1 MAAPKILVID
11 DQLINI
17 RLLEL
22 KLLRS
27 DMVVLSA
34 TNGPDG
40 LRIAREEKP
49 NAVLLDIMMPGMSG
63 IEVCRELKRDP
74 ATREIPVIF
83 ITARTGKEDKLEGFE
98 AGAADYLIKPFELDE
113 AVARIK
119 TQLRIIQEHED
130 NIRLTRQLEQSR
142 KQASIMHLT
151 EGIAHNLN
159 NLLGVLMGYIA
170 LLKRSL
176 DKPEKIL
183 TSSERM
189 ETAIQRM
196 TGIVHQ
202 LTVIG
207 HFKSLQ
213 KTPVPLSRVLTGA
226 VARFHRAA
234 STDCPVQIG
243 LYLPSDFTFPT
254 NRELLEACLERLLSN
269 AFESY
274 GSLEEGRQ
282 PGEVTLEARL
292 GEAPSTPTLKI
303 QVLDRG
309 CGIDPAIREGIFEPF
324 VTTSSV
330 VGKGMGLTIAQHSI
344 QCLGGTIEVDDRPG
358 GGTVATVALPITGEE
373 TGGEST

>member
-1 MAAPKILVID
+1 MPAPKILVID

-40 LRIAREEKP
+40 LRLAREEKP

-63 IEVCRELKRDP
+63 IEVCRELKKDSI
-74 ATREIPVIF
+74 TREIPVIF
-83 ITARTGKEDKLEGFE
+83 ITARTGKEDKLEGFD

-119 TQLRIIQEHED
+119 TQLRIIQEHQD

-170 LLKRSL
+170 LLKRTA
-176 DKPEKIL
+176 DKPEKIVS
-183 TSSERM
+183 SSERM
-189 ETAIQRM
+189 EAAIKRM

-213 KTPVPLSRVLTGA
+213 KTPTPLSKVLTGA
-226 VARFHRAA
+226 IARFHRAA
-234 STDCPVQIG
+234 ATDCPVQ
-243 LYLPSDFTFPT
+243 LEVDLPADYAFPT
-254 NRELLEACLERLLSN
+254 NRELLEACLERILQN
-269 AFESY
+269 AYESY
-274 GSLEEGRQ
+274 DTSESGRECGKVILLANRIETEEGECLQ
-282 PGEVTLEARL
+282 LVV
-292 GEAPSTPTLKI
+292 
-303 QVLDRG
+303 QDRG
-309 CGIDPAIREGIFEPF
+309 RGIDPEIRDGIFEPF

-330 VGKGMGLTIAQHSI
+330 VGKGMGLTIAQHSVN
-344 QCLGGTIEVDDRPG
+344 CLGGQIEVADRSG
-358 GGTVATVALPITGEE
+358 GGTAVTITLPFEAEE
-373 TGGEST
+373 TSSDN